1 MGYSIPSEGT
11 EQRRAVR
18 AALAERIGALEG
30 RGHAVADRPIY
41 IATGWTAIDAALG
54 GGIAPAGL
62 HEWWGALPE
71 VRAVLVQLAWNALL
85 HDDRHRVGAHR
96 HVVWV
101 GREAWPSADALVR
114 GLRAPI
120 AGMFGQPVQR
130 TWPDARLHDRSL
142 LVDVPAH
149 DPGARLWA
157 IEQAVRC
164 PGVCAVIA
172 DGRGFDLAATRRLQL
187 AASDTCLLSMRGAEH
202 RRGARRG
209 VLTACATRW
218 MVERAERTARTITER
233 VPWLRMMDKPGAAD
247 AQCAARFSADTAC
260 ASREESR
267 NGGEQRALDALLARI
282 PPEPAWHVT
291 LERSKGTSMHIS
303 SECSA
308 QGTQSWQWQG
318 AVDPPVR
325 EAAVARRRAMRGE
338 RLMADHALR
347 SAQELRA
354 LEHTES
360 TEPTA
365 GAIARSR
372 SHDRV
377 TSRGARWARGSDG
390 RGAA

>member
-1 MGYSIPSEGT
+1 MGYSLPSEGT

-30 RGHAVADRPIY
+30 RGQAVTDRPIH

-54 GGIAPAGL
+54 GGIARAGL

-71 VRAVLVQLAWNALL
+71 VRAVLVQLAWNAIL
-85 HDDRHRVGAHR
+85 HDDRYRVGAHR

-120 AGMFGQPVQR
+120 AGMFGQPVPR
-130 TWPDARLHDRSL
+130 MWPDARLHDRSL
-142 LVDVPAH
+142 LVDVPAN

-233 VPWLRMMDKPGAAD
+233 VPWLRTMDKPGAAD
-247 AQCAARFSADTAC
+247 AQFEARFSADTAC
-260 ASREESR
+260 ASREERR
-267 NGGEQRALDALLARI
+267 NGGEQRAIDSLLARI

-308 QGTQSWQWQG
+308 QAAHFWQWQG
-318 AVDPPVR
+318 AIDPPAP

-338 RLMADHALR
+338 RLMADHAAR

-360 TEPTA
+360 AEPTA

-377 TSRGARWARGSDG
+377 TSRGTRWARGSDG

>member
-1 MGYSIPSEGT
+1 MGYSLPSEGI

-30 RGHAVADRPIY
+30 RGQAVTDRPIH
-41 IATGWTAIDAALG
+41 IATGWTAIDTALG

-71 VRAVLVQLAWNALL
+71 VRAVLVQLAWNTLL

-247 AQCAARFSADTAC
+247 AQCAARFSANTAC

-338 RLMADHALR
+338 RLIADHALR